1 MSSLTPKPVA
11 APRRMA
17 LKLAV
22 LLDDVVLEEVHQRK
36 AVGLTVGS
44 HYGNDVLLFG
54 AEVPHRHALF
64 DVDREGR
71 YGLNVP
77 PGAAGTVQIGRRTIP
92 LAKLRA
98 IAGDGELRLNL
109 PTSAKGDLRLGDTR
123 IVFEFA
129 PPAPTPPLLP
139 FPPEF
144 RVRFNE
150 LLNRT
155 EAGSFGAAALVL
167 GSYFTYVG
175 TAEYD
180 DTIDPD
186 SIDERFVYAMGL
198 EKKPEEPIV
207 PEEEPDEEDALAQE
221 DEEKVEDK
229 KEPDKPID
237 KPIEQPRPDKQYSAQ
252 SLEKARGVGV
262 MRTLVTYGDSGQG
275 SAFDVLD
282 STENRLGE
290 LFAQGMTQTIMADGG
305 DISAFVPGGEG
316 IEQYGA
322 AVQSEGLATGD
333 APELADKP
341 GMRERVVTSKIDTTG
356 KTDIFGDVDKRAV
369 QATIRRRM
377 GALKS
382 CHEKILR
389 TDPSVGGK
397 MTFTIAISVMGSVT
411 SVQVEEDTVGNASL
425 AACAKAKLQGWRF
438 PMQGAEEP
446 ADVTFSVVF
455 QAAQ

>member
-1 MSSLTPKPVA
+1 
-11 APRRMA
+11 
-17 LKLAV
+17 
-22 LLDDVVLEEVHQRK
+22 
-36 AVGLTVGS
+36 
-44 HYGNDVLLFG
+44 
-54 AEVPHRHALF
+54 
-64 DVDREGR
+64 
-71 YGLNVP
+71 
-77 PGAAGTVQIGRRTIP
+77 
-92 LAKLRA
+92 
-98 IAGDGELRLNL
+98 
-109 PTSAKGDLRLGDTR
+109 
-123 IVFEFA
+123 
-129 PPAPTPPLLP
+129 
-139 FPPEF
+139 
-144 RVRFNE
+144 
-150 LLNRT
+150 
-155 EAGSFGAAALVL
+155 
-167 GSYFTYVG
+167 
-175 TAEYD
+175 
-180 DTIDPD
+180 
-186 SIDERFVYAMGL
+186 MGL

-207 PEEEPDEEDALAQE
+207 PDDEPEEEDALAQE

-262 MRTLVTYGDSGQG
+262 MRTLVTYGDTGQG

-389 TDPSVGGK
+389 TDPRVGGK